1 MPRTKTTLVD
11 PDVQLLGALA
21 HPTRLAI
28 LRELSGS
35 AEVCAYDFTMCCD
48 VRQPTVSHHLK
59 ILKEAGI
66 IEAERRGTW
75 IYYRLVPAAGERLRA
90 LAGELLGGPQLIPAA
105 SLMASR
111 GAAATNRPAA
121 RPS

>member
-35 AEVCAYDFTMCCD
+35 AEVCACDFTMCCD

-59 ILKEAGI
+59 ILREAGLV
-66 IEAERRGTW
+66 ESEGRGTW
-75 IYYRLVPAAGERLRA
+75 AYYRIVPEALSRLGEVFSTPNAIER
-90 LAGELLGGPQLIPAA
+90 
-105 SLMASR
+105 
-111 GAAATNRPAA
+111 
-121 RPS
+121 